1 MLALTP
7 PTCGGCSIGIAC
19 LRADGMRFIPQAWK
33 PMMDMYLSTQETL
46 SLQEMLD
53 SDIKT
58 EIDAVLGGDLSL
70 SLSELP
76 PLDLDDA
83 LGGSGDLMWFSG
95 NSCLLST
102 NSNSSNSNF
111 NFDWNGSEGAGGLVN
126 PNTIMPVKIVSVP
139 SSHATTSS
147 LLMVSSPSSPP
158 ESPVV
163 VDDISTP
170 SNMAATETAAVSFAR
185 SLASM
190 VSTSGSSIVQTSC
203 PVQTA
208 MLRVSASSRIAPVNR
223 QSLLTTSS
231 VYSRSVTSSTT
242 TTSPNRAPFPPPQV
256 VVTKKQTARHYGDM
270 DCDARLYPKPAYSY
284 SCLIAMAL
292 KNSRTGS
299 LPVSE
304 IYNFI
309 EHFPYFKTAP
319 NGWKNSVRHNL
330 SLNKCFEKIEKPT
343 GNSGQRKGCL
353 WAMNPSKIAKMD
365 EEVQKWSKKD
375 PVAIK
380 KAMVYPV
387 LDMCPHVSLMIVLA
401 CAENLSLLERGAI
414 KRDKSFKLEP
424 ASSPSAEEDDT
435 DSDDQVGNETS
446 HFKTTKPEFVDI
458 NHLDDFDESS
468 LTDFEIQVAEGVYED
483 LDSDE
488 ESLNLGV
495 TVRSTASN
503 ELEDDG
509 NSASLSKRS
518 RLLAGTI
525 QGNYVYKH
533 VTGLSGAKRKL
544 PPGSSFIK
552 LENP

>member
-1 MLALTP
+1 MKTHTKCNCAQRN
-7 PTCGGCSIGIAC
+7 GIGTKEVIIHDYYSN
-19 LRADGMRFIPQAWK
+19 RM
-33 PMMDMYLSTQETL
+33 S
-46 SLQEMLD
+46 
-53 SDIKT
+53 SDL
-58 EIDAVLGGDLSL
+58 E
-70 SLSELP
+70 
-76 PLDLDDA
+76 
-83 LGGSGDLMWFSG
+83 
-95 NSCLLST
+95 
-102 NSNSSNSNF
+102 
-111 NFDWNGSEGAGGLVN
+111 
-126 PNTIMPVKIVSVP
+126 
-139 SSHATTSS
+139 
-147 LLMVSSPSSPP
+147 
-158 ESPVV
+158 
-163 VDDISTP
+163 
-170 SNMAATETAAVSFAR
+170 
-185 SLASM
+185 
-190 VSTSGSSIVQTSC
+190 
-203 PVQTA
+203 
-208 MLRVSASSRIAPVNR
+208 NR
-223 QSLLTTSS
+223 E
-231 VYSRSVTSSTT
+231 
-242 TTSPNRAPFPPPQV
+242 N
-256 VVTKKQTARHYGDM
+256 
-270 DCDARLYPKPAYSY
+270 
-284 SCLIAMAL
+284 
-292 KNSRTGS
+292 
-299 LPVSE
+299 
-304 IYNFI
+304 

-380 KAMVYPV
+380 KAMVYP
-387 LDMCPHVSLMIVLA
+387 
-401 CAENLSLLERGAI
+401 ENLSLLERGAI

-446 HFKTTKPEFVDI
+446 HFKTTRPEFVDI

-468 LTDFEIQVAEGVYED
+468 LTDFEIQVSMLSVNSDSRKQHWLVYEYTNIYLVAEGVYED